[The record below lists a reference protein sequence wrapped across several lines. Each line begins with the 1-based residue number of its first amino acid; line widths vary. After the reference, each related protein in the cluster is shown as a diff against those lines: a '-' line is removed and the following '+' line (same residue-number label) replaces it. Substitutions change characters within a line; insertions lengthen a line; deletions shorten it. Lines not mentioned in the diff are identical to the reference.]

1 MSENSPALSIG
12 LAVRNG
18 RNVIERCIELILSQD
33 FTDLELV
40 ICDNASDDGTIEML
54 DDYAR
59 ADRRIRLSA
68 NQVNIGSHENMKR
81 VLEASRGTFFRWISA
96 DDWLEPRCLSTCVR
110 ALESRPDAIG
120 VTTWFTIHTPDGST
134 RYEEYQGE
142 YPASPDPARRFQRM
156 LWFFHAGDAKYDPI
170 YGIYRRDCLMRS
182 HSLRPSERTD
192 WLLSAELALMGPI
205 IHVDERLA
213 NRTRAYPRWRRS
225 SRVQASPRPRPRR
238 ATTDVPASPVS
249 RAVRSR
255 GFSGPF
261 GGAVTPLQMGSSA
274 LLAQRGDPQG
284 PLTSSRTRGIE
295 CSDAERPKSL
305 PRFTCGRTAR
315 LGEATPRANR
325 GRSDADRT
333 NGRRCARPNRQ
344 RHRG

>member
-1 MSENSPALSIG
+1 MSEDSPALSIG

-18 RNVIERCIELILSQD
+18 RNVIERCIESILSQD

-40 ICDNASDDGTIEML
+40 ICDNASDDGTIGML

-68 NQVNIGSHENMKR
+68 NQVNIGSHENMRR

-134 RYEEYQGE
+134 RYEEYRGE
-142 YPASPDPARRFQRM
+142 YPTSPDPARRFRTHVVV
-156 LWFFHAGDAKYDPI
+156 LPRRRREIRSDLRHVSARLSDA
-170 YGIYRRDCLMRS
+170 L
-182 HSLRPSERTD
+182 PSPPPVGAD
-192 WLLSAELALMGPI
+192 
-205 IHVDERLA
+205 RLA
-213 NRTRAYPRWRRS
+213 AQRRTGAPGPDHPCGRAACKPHTRLPTWRRS
-225 SRVQASPRPRPRR
+225 SRVQASSRPRPRR

-255 GFSGPF
+255 GFGGPF
-261 GGAVTPLQMGSSA
+261 GGAVAPLQMGSSA
-274 LLAQRGDPQG
+274 LLDQRGRSARPAYE
-284 PLTSSRTRGIE
+284 SRTRGIE
-295 CSDAERPKSL
+295 CSDAERPKKSL
-305 PRFTCGRTAR
+305 PVHV
-315 LGEATPRANR
+315 
-325 GRSDADRT
+325 RSDCST
-333 NGRRCARPNRQ
+333 RRSHASRQ
-344 RHRG
+344 KG